1 MVHNKWKRFIL
12 SIVNIF
18 FRVLLLPGKMFA
30 KKIVFKDIIPEKI
43 LLIRL
48 DHIGDVL
55 MTSPAFSLLRERF
68 PQAQIILLTNA
79 AGKQLFSDDPRIN
92 EILTFNWAWRQ
103 QKISDRFSLNKL
115 KELTRLIV
123 RLRKERIDV
132 LIDFRGDIRF
142 IILFGLLAGIR
153 IRISNSRVGKSSLLH
168 YISHFD
174 IARHEVERSVDV
186 IECFVRP
193 TTPLRP
199 EIFLKT
205 SEFSEIR
212 TFVKSELSLSKFPSK
227 LALIAPYSSINIKSW
242 PKEYFREVIDG
253 LLAMDFSI
261 AIVGTSDD
269 SADAQSIIMG
279 YKSGV
284 FSLAGKTSIRQL
296 AALTAV
302 SDIIVGV
309 DTGVLHIASCFDTPI
324 IAIFGPTRSV
334 EFRPY
339 SPYSTVIHTNTCQ
352 CNQFLHVKCDSP
364 HNGYAKCLHDLTAL
378 MVLQAL
384 SVKNST
390 AV

>member
-1 MVHNKWKRFIL
+1 MVHNKWKRYIL
-12 SIVNIF
+12 AVVNIF
-18 FRVLLLPGKMFA
+18 FSVLSLPGKMFA
-30 KKIVFKDIIPEKI
+30 KKIVVGDVIPEKI

-55 MTSPAFSLLRERF
+55 MTTPAFSLLRERF
-68 PQAQIILLTNA
+68 PQTQIILLTNP

-92 EILTFNWAWRQ
+92 KIFTFDWAWRQ
-103 QKISDRFSLNKL
+103 QKISDRFSLTKL
-115 KELTRLIV
+115 KDLIRLII

-142 IILFGLLAGIR
+142 IILFGVLAGIR

-174 IARHEVERSVDV
+174 VDRHEVERSVDV

-193 TTPLRP
+193 KTPLRP
-199 EIFLKT
+199 EIFLKA
-205 SEFSEIR
+205 SEFTAVKILVKNELCLSE
-212 TFVKSELSLSKFPSK
+212 FPSK

-253 LLAMDFSI
+253 LLAMDFLV
-261 AIVGTSDD
+261 AVVGTSDD
-269 SADAQSIIMG
+269 SVDAENMIKG
-279 YKSGV
+279 YKSGI
-284 FSLAGKTSIRQL
+284 FSLAGKTSIKQL

-339 SPYSTVIHTNTCQ
+339 SPYTTVLQTNSCQ
-352 CNQFLHVKCDSP
+352 CNQFLHVKCDFP
-364 HNGYAKCLHDLTAL
+364 HNGYAKCLVNLTASA
-378 MVLQAL
+378 VIQAL
-384 SVKNST
+384 AVKNST
-390 AV
+390 VV